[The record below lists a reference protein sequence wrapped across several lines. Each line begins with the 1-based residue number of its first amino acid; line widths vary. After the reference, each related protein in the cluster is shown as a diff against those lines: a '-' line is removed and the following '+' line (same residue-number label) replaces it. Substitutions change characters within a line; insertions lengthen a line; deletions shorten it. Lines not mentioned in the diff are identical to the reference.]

1 MNTIKRYVDDK
12 TVSKENYL
20 SMNGDF
26 VGRII
31 GFFVYETSFV
41 KSNRNPSHIPEKSKD
56 SACESGFRRA
66 NNTNKCA

>member
-31 GFFVYETSFV
+31 VFFCI
-41 KSNRNPSHIPEKSKD
+41 RNQFCEIKPESV
-56 SACESGFRRA
+56 SYS
-66 NNTNKCA
+66 